1 MSSTINL
8 SSTTPPTKSVENTSK
23 PTSTPEQQSKA
34 SLNVSILES
43 TKVAIGAKNQPMALL
58 LNTAIDKINTL
69 LTPESCEN
77 AIQKAADA
85 NLDVTPEATA
95 SRIVGLST
103 AFYNAF
109 KEQSPGD
116 ESSAVLDKFMA
127 TISEG
132 IDQGFKEARDILEGL
147 DVLKGDI
154 ASDIDTT
161 YDLIQE
167 KLSAFAMMIKADQ

>member
-43 TKVAIGAKNQPMALL
+43 TKVAIGAKNKPMALL

-69 LTPESCEN
+69 LTPESGEN

-103 AFYNAF
+103 AF
-109 KEQSPGD
+109 
-116 ESSAVLDKFMA
+116 L
-127 TISEG
+127 
-132 IDQGFKEARDILEGL
+132 
-147 DVLKGDI
+147 
-154 ASDIDTT
+154 
-161 YDLIQE
+161 
-167 KLSAFAMMIKADQ
+167 